1 MINIDIGASLCYTYL
16 TVEVV
21 SIEPKESVM
30 SNETTSARLPVP
42 AEVVTRFHKNLVAA
56 GQGVQKNRGI
66 IAKVSAD
73 LPAIVQGLDKD
84 GATAAR
90 RDMYIHIIA
99 GCVGSTPVAV
109 EAAWKDQK
117 TWSPDWLS
125 AYGNARSIVSQAF
138 DAAIWTDATMI
149 ASIAERKAKR
159 DAKKGA
165 ATKAGQGATA
175 TPATPAT
182 PASVTPANLKEAVA
196 TVPTNDLASALA
208 ALPANMFAEVI
219 AMAARMSYN
228 KGPDAVDVH
237 FLDAIVS
244 ASKVRT
250 EEKAIPATPCKAA

>member
-1 MINIDIGASLCYTYL
+1 
-16 TVEVV
+16 
-21 SIEPKESVM
+21 M
-30 SNETTSARLPVP
+30 SNETTSAHLPVP

-66 IAKVSAD
+66 IAKVAAD

-84 GATAAR
+84 GTTSAR
-90 RDMYIHIIA
+90 RDMYVHIIA
-99 GCVGSTPVAV
+99 GCVGSTPTAV

-117 TWSPDWLS
+117 TWSANWQS
-125 AYGNARSIVSQAF
+125 AYGNARSIVSQAC
-138 DAAIWTDATMI
+138 DAAVWTDPSMI
-149 ASIAERKAKR
+149 AAAAERKERRATKKGN
-159 DAKKGA
+159 AKKDA
-165 ATKAGQGATA
+165 VKAGQGAT
-175 TPATPAT
+175 PASVT

-196 TVPTNDLASALA
+196 TVPTNDLAGALA

-250 EEKAIPATPCKAA
+250 EEKAVPATPCKAA

>member
-1 MINIDIGASLCYTYL
+1 
-16 TVEVV
+16 
-21 SIEPKESVM
+21 M
-30 SNETTSARLPVP
+30 SNETTSAHAPVP
-42 AEVVTRFHKNLVAA
+42 TEVVTRFHKNLVAA

-165 ATKAGQGATA
+165 ATKAGQGAT
-175 TPATPAT
+175 TTPAT

-208 ALPANMFAEVI
+208 ALPATVFAEVV
-219 AMAARMSYN
+219 ATAARMSYS
-228 KGPDAVDVH
+228 KGLDAVDVH
-237 FLDAIVS
+237 FVDAIIS
-244 ASKVRT
+244 AAKTRDAEKVV
-250 EEKAIPATPCKAA
+250 PATPCKAA

>member
-1 MINIDIGASLCYTYL
+1 
-16 TVEVV
+16 
-21 SIEPKESVM
+21 M
-30 SNETTSARLPVP
+30 SNETTSAHLPVP

-66 IAKVSAD
+66 IAKVAAD

-90 RDMYIHIIA
+90 RDLYIHIIA

-117 TWSPDWLS
+117 TWSPDWQS

-138 DAAIWTDATMI
+138 DAAVWTDAIMI
-149 ASIAERKAKR
+149 ASVAERKAKR
-159 DAKKGA
+159 DVKKDA
-165 ATKAGQGATA
+165 VKAGQGAT
-175 TPATPAT
+175 ATPAT

-208 ALPANMFAEVI
+208 ALPATIFAEVV
-219 AMAARMSYN
+219 ATAARMSYS
-228 KGPDAVDVH
+228 KGLDAVDVH
-237 FLDAIVS
+237 FVDAIIS
-244 ASKVRT
+244 AAKTRT